1 MTLSVRARHSI
12 RMYISIIRNIYER
25 DWHTPYSKRPKK
37 WRCGWG
43 MKYVKGGVLPGKVD
57 YEPEIGEE
65 IIPLSDNIW
74 ESLEQLRQA
83 HRRRMWAELEQVLGR
98 PLTGQDRYVVETVL
112 EEWAR
117 GFDEYMARVL
127 GVEDV
132 NAFMADISESED
144 E

>member
-1 MTLSVRARHSI
+1 MTWYVRARHSV

-43 MKYVKGGVLPGKVD
+43 MKYAKGGVLHGKVD

-65 IIPLSDNIW
+65 IVPLSDDIW

-83 HRRRMWAELEQVLGR
+83 HRRKMWVELEQALGR
-98 PLTGQDRYVVETVL
+98 PLTKQDKEIVENIL
-112 EEWAR
+112 EKMAKR
-117 GFDEYMARVL
+117 FDEYITGVL
-127 GVEDV
+127 K
-132 NAFMADISESED
+132 MPKESED